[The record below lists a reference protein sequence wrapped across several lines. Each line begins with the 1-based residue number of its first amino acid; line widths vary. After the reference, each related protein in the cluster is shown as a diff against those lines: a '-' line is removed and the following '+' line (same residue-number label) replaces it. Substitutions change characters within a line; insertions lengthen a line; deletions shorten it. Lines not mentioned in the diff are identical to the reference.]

1 MEKQSGVWVGNV
13 SCSEC
18 SSQDNLSLYQKED
31 EDGETFHDGHC
42 QTPDCGFKGR
52 QWVEENV
59 DLDNI
64 DKTVSKRKRRVGM
77 ELTDE
82 DVAKIQD
89 VLKKGTHGW
98 RERKISKTTHSF
110 YGVKTDLDD
119 EGAVKMQYYP
129 STSAGKL
136 VGFHVRND
144 RVKQLN
150 KQAKIDG
157 TPKVKGIPFFPIG
170 ICTTECEL
178 FGQSL
183 FARGG
188 RKLVITAG
196 EVDAMAVYQTL
207 KTDEY
212 ETPVISPT
220 IGEGNAYKQVQHNLE
235 YIMSFEKVI
244 ICFDNDDTGI
254 AGAEAIASLLKPS
267 QAFIV
272 ELKGGDPCEYLAKG
286 KVKALRN
293 AVLWCDNQY
302 SPVGVYSLSSM
313 WDSFANSSSGEII
326 PFPRAYS
333 TLNKMMG
340 GGRERGEITC
350 FGAYTSIG
358 KSTIIAHNVYELIKY
373 TKFKVGVCFLESTM
387 RETVRDLLSIDI
399 KQNLRR
405 KSVEEM
411 DMEELR
417 QSFFNGVGASDQM
430 VFVDAGG
437 GMPLDE
443 AFDKFR
449 YLISGC
455 GCDLLIIDPIQA
467 LIASDDN
474 GVTINFMDRLLK
486 LAKGKNNPAI
496 DIVSHMRKP
505 NSEDPHHVT
514 EYDLLGSSSI
524 NQISFNTVL
533 ASRDKMATN
542 PKEKNWTGLH
552 LVKCRRTGNTGKAGG
567 FEYDPETSLIK
578 AAPSPYG
585 DEDCEVN
592 DKELFGD
599 VVEDKV
605 VQTSPLKVQLD
616 ENGDEVYFEQDGSEY
631 VEDDKPPFDI
641 DDWEI
646 ED

>member
-1 MEKQSGVWVGNV
+1 MKVA
-13 SCSEC
+13 CSAC
-18 SSQDNLSLYQKED
+18 SSSDNLELYRKED
-31 EDGETFHDGHC
+31 EDTGEEYTDGFC
-42 QTPDCGFKGR
+42 FSEGCGFKSKE
-52 QWVEENV
+52 WIEANV
-59 DLDNI
+59 DMS
-64 DKTVSKRKRRVGM
+64 TVGTIAKRKRRVGM

-89 VLKKGTHGW
+89 VLKKETHGW

-119 EGAVKMQYYP
+119 EGVVKMQYYP

-183 FARGG
+183 FAKGG

-235 YIMSFEKVI
+235 YVMSFEKVI
-244 ICFDNDDTGI
+244 ICFDNDDTGV

-293 AVLWCDNQY
+293 SVLWCDNQY
-302 SPVGVYSLSSM
+302 SPAGVYSLSSM
-313 WDSFANSSSGEII
+313 WDSFANASSGEMI
-326 PFPRAYS
+326 PFPRAYEV
-333 TLNKMMG
+333 LNKMMG

-405 KSVEEM
+405 KSVDDM

-417 QSFFNGVGASDQM
+417 QAFINGIGASDQF

-437 GMPLDE
+437 GMPLDD

-449 YLISGC
+449 YMISGC

-467 LIASDDN
+467 LIASDNN
-474 GVTINFMDRLLK
+474 GVTIEFMDRLLK
-486 LAKGKNNPAI
+486 LAKGTNCAI

-524 NQISFNTVL
+524 NQISFNTIL

-542 PKEKNWTGLH
+542 LKEKNWTGLH

-567 FEYDPETSLIK
+567 FEYDHDTSLIK
-578 AAPSPYG
+578 AAPSPYD
-585 DEDCEVN
+585 DEDGEVN
-592 DKELFGD
+592 DEELFGD
-599 VVEDKV
+599 VVEDSKPPVVESVKEIKV
-605 VQTSPLKVQLD
+605 VVD
-616 ENGDEVYFEQDGSEY
+616 EDEE
-631 VEDDKPPFDI
+631 PPFDI